1 MAHSVDSNTRGLG
14 SPVSIP
20 SLSIILF
27 NSTQTIT
34 EIGSQEAATNTL
46 RQLFFQSCERKKTKS
61 EYVPFQLDLTI
72 RSVLNESLVR
82 SLFPLEK
89 TPGLI
94 SLLAG
99 KPNPSTFPFNSITF
113 TAKSPSNPQE
123 EVKLTLDGDD
133 LAQSLQYG
141 DTAGLKPLLDW
152 IGGLQEVNHGRKKN
166 EGWRIS
172 IGSGSQDLIY
182 KVSRPTDRIVDDWR
196 PLSFP
201 RQWV

>member
-1 MAHSVDSNTRGLG
+1 LT
-14 SPVSIP
+14 
-20 SLSIILF
+20 SLH
-27 NSTQTIT
+27 
-34 EIGSQEAATNTL
+34 
-46 RQLFFQSCERKKTKS
+46 
-61 EYVPFQLDLTI
+61 
-72 RSVLNESLVR
+72 LVR
-82 SLFPLEK
+82 GLFPLEK

-99 KPNPSTFPFNSITF
+99 KPNPSTFPFNSLTF

-133 LAQSLQYG
+133 LAQGLQYG

-152 IGGLQEVNHGRKKN
+152 IGGLQEVNHGRKMD

-182 KVSRPTDRIVDDWR
+182 KVRHPTDRIVDVW
-196 PLSFP
+196 
-201 RQWV
+201 